1 MITLNRLAKRCFDIA
16 LKRKK
21 MTETTSPKAVVLA
34 ISSEWRE
41 LAEAG
46 KDRSNHIPSWSERE
60 EEAAD
65 VIIATLTYLEK
76 IGCNDIEQLLKDKVE
91 FNSYRVD

>member
-46 KDRSNHIPSWSERE
+46 KERSNH
-60 EEAAD
+60 
-65 VIIATLTYLEK
+65 IIATLTYLEK

>member
-1 MITLNRLAKRCFDIA
+1 
-16 LKRKK
+16 

-46 KDRSNHIPSWSERE
+46 KERSNHIPSWSERE

-65 VIIATLTYLEK
+65 VIMLRLPIL
-76 IGCNDIEQLLKDKVE
+76 
-91 FNSYRVD
+91 RR

>member
-1 MITLNRLAKRCFDIA
+1 MFWYSVKAKKNDRND
-16 LKRKK
+16 
-21 MTETTSPKAVVLA
+21 SPKAVVLA

-46 KDRSNHIPSWSERE
+46 KERSNHIPSWSERE

-91 FNSYRVD
+91 FNSYRTD

>member
-1 MITLNRLAKRCFDIA
+1 MITLNTLAKKCFEIA

-21 MTETTSPKAVVLA
+21 IVETTSPKTVVLA

-46 KDRSNHIPSWSERE
+46 KERSNHIPSWSERE

-65 VIIATLTYLEK
+65 VIIATLTYLER
-76 IGCNDIEQLLKDKVE
+76 IGCKNIEQLLKDKVE

>member
-1 MITLNRLAKRCFDIA
+1 MITLNTLAKKCFEIA

-21 MTETTSPKAVVLA
+21 IVETTSPKAVVLA

-46 KDRSNHIPSWSERE
+46 KERSTHIPSWSERE

-65 VIIATLTYLEK
+65 VIIATLTYLER
-76 IGCNDIEQLLKDKVE
+76 IGCKNIEQLLKDKVE

>member
-41 LAEAG
+41 LA
-46 KDRSNHIPSWSERE
+46 
-60 EEAAD
+60 
-65 VIIATLTYLEK
+65 
-76 IGCNDIEQLLKDKVE
+76 
-91 FNSYRVD
+91 

>member
-46 KDRSNHIPSWSERE
+46 KERSNHIPSWSERE

-65 VIIATLTYLEK
+65 VIIATLLEK